1 MIVFS
6 CFVPHSPLL
15 IPEVGQDKLTDLEQT
30 TKAYKTLEHDL
41 YTAKPDVI
49 VIISPHTEG
58 HENSFVINQQPNFIA
73 TFKDFGDLVTKLDF
87 SNDTAL
93 GYKIKEAAET
103 SLPIFLTATDK
114 LDYGVGVP
122 LYFLAQNLSNT
133 KIVQIGYHGMKT
145 EDYIKF
151 GELLKEEIN
160 KYDKRVAIVAS
171 GDLSHRLSQ
180 DSPAGFSPQGQDF
193 DDQIKNYLDKKEI
206 NKIIDLKPEFIEA
219 AGECGYRSMLIL
231 LGAIKN
237 MNFTPQQL
245 SYESPFGIGY
255 LVENF
260 DFKN

>member
-30 TKAYKTLEHDL
+30 SKAYQALEDDL

-49 VIISPHTEG
+49 VVISPHANG
-58 HENSFVINQQPNFIA
+58 HEDAFVINQQPNFSA
-73 TFKDFGDLVTKLDF
+73 DFKDFGDLVTKLDF

-103 SLPIFLTATDK
+103 SLPIFLTASDK

-122 LYFLAQNLSNT
+122 LYFLTQHLQNI
-133 KIVQIGYHGMKT
+133 KIVQISYDGMKT

-151 GELLKEEIN
+151 GELLKEEIH

-193 DDQIKNYLDKKEI
+193 DDQIKKYLDKKEI
-206 NKIIDLKPEFIEA
+206 NKIIDLKPEFVEA
-219 AGECGYRSMLIL
+219 AGECGYRSLLIL

-237 MNFTPQQL
+237 INFEPQQL

-260 DFKN
+260 DLK